1 MGRFKEYER
10 QQRAKWR
17 AEHRGFIFFL
27 RCLWCF
33 GVASCLFAWVA
44 DYYVFIEDFPILV
57 WGISIGVVSLIVSII
72 LTFVYVK

>member
-17 AEHRGFIFFL
+17 AEHRGFIWFVRFL
-27 RCLWCF
+27 FVF
-33 GVASCLFAWVA
+33 GVASCLLAWLA
-44 DYYVFIEDFPILV
+44 DYFIFIEDFPILA
-57 WGISIGVVSLIVSII
+57 WGIAIGVVSLIVSII